1 MVHNY
6 EDMQRCENKIWMIWI
21 AFEGERPYNLE
32 KVHLPLIVKSSP
44 KSLVL
49 PNSFIVSL
57 SLLFQA
63 SIKLKQLKSSSIL
76 TNLHNTVL
84 KGFYTNL
91 HTSLQHPN
99 ENLWYVEFCL
109 QNQLTWNILLT
120 WQEDQNPVTRGRKGA
135 SCTTTLS
142 TCETITKQYV
152 AVSHNFRFVRNN
164 MQACCTDIQQSY
176 MRVNNWQLWYKSTWR
191 EDIFQ
196 LLYCPCSYATQE
208 WQACSNSGQGTV
220 SLHPSLDSVLAQR
233 TVSWVNC
240 NWLIS
245 AWEGCMRCFS
255 EWGHFPRLK
264 SK

>member
-6 EDMQRCENKIWMIWI
+6 EDMQSCENKIWMIWI
-21 AFEGERPYNLE
+21 AFERERPYNLE
-32 KVHLPLIVKSSP
+32 KLHLPLIVKSSP

-49 PNSFIVSL
+49 LNSFIVSL

-63 SIKLKQLKSSSIL
+63 SIKLKQLRSSSIL

-99 ENLWYVEFCL
+99 ENLWCVEFCL
-109 QNQLTWNILLT
+109 QNQLTWHILLT
-120 WQEDQNPVTRGRKGA
+120 WQDDQNPVTRGRKGA

-152 AVSHNFRFVRNN
+152 AVSLNFRFVRNN
-164 MQACCTDIQQSY
+164 MQACCTDILRSY
-176 MRVNNWQLWYKSTWR
+176 MRVNNWQLWCTRALGEMTYSNFYTVLSAMQLKNCKHALTLGR
-191 EDIFQ
+191 E
-196 LLYCPCSYATQE
+196 P
-208 WQACSNSGQGTV
+208 V
-220 SLHPSLDSVLAQR
+220 SHPSLDSVLAQR